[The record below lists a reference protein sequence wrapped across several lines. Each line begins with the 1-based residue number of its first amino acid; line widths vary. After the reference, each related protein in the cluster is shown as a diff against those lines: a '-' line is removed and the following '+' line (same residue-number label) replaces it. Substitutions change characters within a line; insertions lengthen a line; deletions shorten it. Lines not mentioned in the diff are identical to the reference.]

1 MALTFELSG
10 IIRTLLPFPVTVT
23 VAGDLKDILP
33 VFMSMSSCTRHPD
46 SYKSDNKARSL
57 MPLGV
62 LGLGLSLIHISHD
75 SYQINIT
82 SIDAEHDKS
91 MREVYGLDKT
101 LRE

>member
-1 MALTFELSG
+1 MIIEAAFELSG

-62 LGLGLSLIHISHD
+62 LGLGCFNNSVIAS
-75 SYQINIT
+75 
-82 SIDAEHDKS
+82 
-91 MREVYGLDKT
+91 T
-101 LRE
+101 LR